1 MPNLSFRKPRIAN
14 LGQVFG
20 IIYRANEEALQMHQ
34 DIGEDLAAF
43 HAPSECG
50 DIAYA
55 GCDKVVQKA
64 VAQAETLTG
73 MAWPD
78 IMDEV
83 QARTGGR
90 WFAWTMYQ
98 SLIPDPCL
106 EG

>member
-20 IIYRANEEALQMHQ
+20 IVYRANEKALQLHQ

-50 DIAYA
+50 DIAYSGVDRIMDEA
-55 GCDKVVQKA
+55 I
-64 VAQAETLTG
+64 AQVETLTG

-78 IMDEV
+78 IYGEV

-90 WFAWTMYQ
+90 WMNWLVYNSM
-98 SLIPDPCL
+98 LPLPNR